1 MHGTSRTQRYH
12 YWSCKHCPDAFQPR
26 PVFFTSVFICE
37 IISFEA
43 DNMRR
48 FMLCTFMVLTDS
60 QLNITLI
67 SNIVAYRIQK
77 IWNIYFALT
86 NLAHT
91 SYNLVSIYGGTGTLT
106 HYKQIEDVQII
117 IFCFISYKC
126 SLFKQ
131 LNSGYVYNIIQL
143 FNLQT
148 LNYRRKYSYSKF
160 LVKLLNKDID
170 DSFIILRRL
179 RTVLPLWRRSTVM
192 KLQI

>member
-1 MHGTSRTQRYH
+1 MISILYSMPTHLKYRYT
-12 YWSCKHCPDAFQPR
+12 CGLQ
-26 PVFFTSVFICE
+26 
-37 IISFEA
+37 
-43 DNMRR
+43 
-48 FMLCTFMVLTDS
+48 
-60 QLNITLI
+60 Q
-67 SNIVAYRIQK
+67 
-77 IWNIYFALT
+77 
-86 NLAHT
+86 
-91 SYNLVSIYGGTGTLT
+91 VSIYGGTGTLT

-170 DSFIILRRL
+170 DSFIIL
-179 RTVLPLWRRSTVM
+179 VLCLKYGQDLYAINNCNILCKNNFLNILPIVW
-192 KLQI
+192 KLHFSSSSHINRDGLEQYCLCGEDQL